1 MKRLPGSANAKV
13 IFALFLVHF
22 TGDLYSSFVI
32 PLLPVLAQSYSLSLT
47 QVGFLTGMM
56 RLLAFVVQP
65 SVGYLADR
73 YQTRLFLLGGVT
85 LAVVFIPLMGLA
97 QTFSLLLIFVA
108 LGSIGQSMFHPPA
121 AGMVSVYGGNQAGL
135 SMSLFGL
142 GGTLAFGVGPLWAT
156 AWVAR
161 YGITALPYTMIPGL
175 ACVVLLLF
183 LVPKPQSE
191 GMSSRGFLG
200 SVKEAIGP
208 VWKPILLIWTLVV
221 IRTYVSQSFL
231 TFLPLFYS
239 SQGRGLVSIGVIIAA
254 YTVAGALSG
263 VAAGHAAD
271 RLGYKPVFV
280 VGYLVTTPTLFLL
293 LYLPGQWVYFS
304 SFLAGFFTLATMFP
318 AISLAQAL
326 APKGRSIVS
335 SLMMGFA
342 HGIGGILTPITGAL
356 ADAFSIQSV
365 LAVVAVIP
373 LLASVMIFWLPSVG
387 GKEAPAV
394 TAQT

>member
-1 MKRLPGSANAKV
+1 MKRLPGSADVKV

-32 PLLPVLAQSYSLSLT
+32 PLLPVLAHNFSLSLT

-73 YQTRLFLLGGVT
+73 YQTRVFVLGGPA

-97 QTFSLLLIFVA
+97 NTFTLLLVCVA

-121 AGMVSVYGGNQAGL
+121 AGMVSTYGGNQAGL

-156 AWVAR
+156 EWVER
-161 YGITALPYTMIPGL
+161 FGIAALPYTMIPGL
-175 ACVVLLLF
+175 AFLVLLLF

-191 GMSSRGFLG
+191 GMSSLGFVG
-200 SVKEAIGP
+200 SIREAIGP
-208 VWKPILLIWTLVV
+208 AWRSILLIWVLVL
-221 IRTYVSQSFL
+221 IRTFASQSFL
-231 TFLPLFYS
+231 TFLPLYYS
-239 SQGRGLVSIGVIIAA
+239 HQGRSLVSIGAIIAA

-263 VAAGHAAD
+263 IAAGHAAD
-271 RLGYKPVFV
+271 RLGYKPVFL
-280 VGYLVTTPTLFLL
+280 VGYIAATPALYLL
-293 LYLPGQWVYFS
+293 LYLPGEWVYVS
-304 SFLAGFFTLATMFP
+304 SFWAGFFTLATMFP
-318 AISLAQAL
+318 AISLAQEL

-342 HGIGGILTPITGAL
+342 YGLGGIMTPITGSL
-356 ADAFSIQSV
+356 AEAFSIRSV
-365 LAVVAVIP
+365 LAVVAAVP
-373 LLASVMIFWLPSVG
+373 LLASVMIYWLPAAG
-387 GKEAPAV
+387 GKASAARKAA
-394 TAQT
+394 T